1 MGERCNH
8 CAINQFIITFFNFS
22 GSAFQTEIE
31 GVNKAKA
38 LPGQKAL
45 QRYRHQNRA

>member
-8 CAINQFIITFFNFS
+8 CAINQFIITFFNCN

-31 GVNKAKA
+31 GVPKPKA
-38 LPGQKAL
+38 LPGQIAL
-45 QRYRHQNRA
+45 QRYRQNKA